1 MLARPAPWE
10 VDVIRWRPS
19 QQLVV
24 LVTYT
29 IALYMTVV
37 DNTIIYTAL
46 PSLARDFHTSLAD
59 AQWVTL
65 SYLLALAVV
74 VP

>member
-1 MLARPAPWE
+1 M
-10 VDVIRWRPS
+10 IRRRPS
-19 QQLVV
+19 QELVV
-24 LVTYT
+24 LVAYT
-29 IALYMTVV
+29 VGLYMTAV
-37 DNTIIYTAL
+37 DSTIIYTAL